1 MSDKHPA
8 NTFIFI
14 PDISGF
20 SRFVNETAIRHSK
33 HIISELLELIIDADE
48 LNLEVSEI
56 EGDSVLF
63 FKKEIPEP
71 DEIINQVEKT
81 FIRFHE
87 HLNRY
92 DTERICRC
100 GACETAHKLSLKFI
114 VHQGPVEQI
123 QIKNHLKLHG
133 SDVILAHRLLKNSI
147 QASEYVLFSDR
158 FRQQLSR
165 AQNKLRGDAWLREF
179 SAGEDTIDEH
189 LVGFDYLLLSPLFA
203 RIKSTEK
210 PELPLESKKAIN
222 IEMSI
227 NCSVDKLYELFT
239 DLDKRPEWAVEIQE
253 VFKAY
258 DSLDT
263 TGSVHTCVIDHKPMN
278 IQALGRLEDEK
289 QIIFAERINR
299 FGMIKNMIRIYT
311 FNKHHDQT
319 HVKLEI
325 SFELQSRTFRL
336 LKPFFKRK
344 IRKLSAA
351 NLQQLKAFCE
361 AKADTIAVDN
371 G

>member
-1 MSDKHPA
+1 MKNTLND
-8 NTFIFI
+8 TFIFI

-33 HIISELLELIIDADE
+33 HIISELLELIIDADG

-63 FKKEIPEP
+63 FKNEIPKP
-71 DEIINQVEKT
+71 NEILAQVEKT

-114 VHQGPVEQI
+114 VHQGPVEHI
-123 QIKNHLKLHG
+123 KIKNHLKLHG

-147 QASEYVLFSDR
+147 PASEYVLFSDQ
-158 FRQQLSR
+158 FRRQLSAAADNHR
-165 AQNKLRGDAWLREF
+165 ADAWIREF

-189 LVGFDYLLLSPLFA
+189 LVGYDYLLLSPLFA
-203 RIKSTEK
+203 RIRSAEK
-210 PELPLESKKAIN
+210 PKLPLEGKKALN
-222 IEMSI
+222 IEITI
-227 NCSVDKLYELFT
+227 NCPVDKLYEIF
-239 DLDKRPEWAVEIQE
+239 LDPDQRSEWAGGLQEI
-253 VFKAY
+253 FKAD

-263 TGSVHTCVIDHKPMN
+263 AGSVHTCVIDHKPMN

-311 FNKHHDQT
+311 FDKHDDHT

-325 SFELQSRTFRL
+325 SFELQSPALKL
-336 LKPFFKRK
+336 LKPFFKQK
-344 IRKLSAA
+344 IMKLSKT
-351 NLQQLKAFCE
+351 NLQRLKMFCE
-361 AKADTIAVDN
+361 AKNEEMIVDK